1 MFYPLCG
8 SGMVQANPSR
18 LVLICPNCKREGPAS
33 IDEAALE
40 KQQPFVR
47 ECVNC
52 HGAILI
58 EDTYCRKCGTNTT
71 SGLLDPSRDGS
82 KEQSHPSDPATNPGP
97 INRSGTSTDIR

>member
-1 MFYPLCG
+1 
-8 SGMVQANPSR
+8 MVQANPSR

-58 EDTYCRKCGTNTT
+58 EDAYCRKCGTKYDIWITRPEQGRQQRT
-71 SGLLDPSRDGS
+71 KPS
-82 KEQSHPSDPATNPGP
+82 E
-97 INRSGTSTDIR
+97 